1 MNFFYTKFHVVTQL
15 PPSARLARRILPA
28 SGFILLLLLWQ
39 WGSSGPGWNH
49 FLFPAPMVVLN
60 RMASLAQSGVWF
72 RHLFASLTRVIS
84 GFAISVTVAFPLGI
98 ALAMSGGFASV
109 TRPVLNFARQ
119 IPPLAV
125 VPLLI
130 LSLGIGEPSRIAV
143 VVMASFFPIL
153 LSAENGIRHVDRK
166 FIEVGR
172 TLAFSP
178 WALFRRIAFPAF
190 FPYFFVGVRLALS
203 YSWRSLIGAEI
214 VAASSGIGYMIR
226 EAETLSR
233 SDVIICGVLVL
244 GCVGAFSDFLLEKIS
259 AWLFPWNIQGRE
271 KDVL

>member
-1 MNFFYTKFHVVTQL
+1 
-15 PPSARLARRILPA
+15 
-28 SGFILLLLLWQ
+28 
-39 WGSSGPGWNH
+39 
-49 FLFPAPMVVLN
+49 
-60 RMASLAQSGVWF
+60 MAGLAQSGVLF
-72 RHLFASLTRVIS
+72 RHLFASLTRVVL
-84 GFAISVTVAFPLGI
+84 GFSISVLAAFPLGI
-98 ALAMSGGFASV
+98 ALALSLTFAAV
-109 TRPVLNFARQ
+109 ARPVLNFARQ

-130 LSLGIGEPSRIAV
+130 LSLGIGEPSRVAV

-166 FIEVGR
+166 LLEVGR
-172 TLAFSP
+172 TLSFSP
-178 WALFRRIAFPAF
+178 WAMFRRIAFPSF

-259 AWLFPWNIQGRE
+259 ARLFPGSHNGDMGGKGGE
-271 KDVL
+271 KDVW